1 MASDTKA
8 NEHIAKGLEGV
19 PVTESRIA
27 SVDGE
32 KGILRYCGYDIHEL
46 AEHATF
52 EETAYLLWFGE
63 LPAKEQLVSFDARL
77 RRHRALPAE
86 VTSLIEPLPRNAA
99 PLDVLR
105 TAVSALGLLDTA
117 AADVSRESVITKAI
131 RLTAL
136 FPSIVAACERLRQ
149 GKHPLEPDLKL
160 RHAANFLYLL
170 RGERATPF
178 EERVM
183 DACLVLHAE
192 HELNASSFAAR
203 VAASTLADPYSAV
216 TAALATLQ
224 GPLHGGANEQVL
236 RMIREIEKPEK
247 AEQYIIAKLKRK
259 ERIMGFGHRVYKV
272 KDPRA
277 HVLQRFSR
285 SLGQEKGDA
294 TAHLIL
300 EEIERIVERG
310 LAAKKLFA
318 NVDFYAA
325 GVYHY
330 LGLHER
336 LFPAVFACS
345 RIAGWMAHLIEQ
357 YADNRL
363 LRPVAVYAGAGPR
376 EFVPLERR

>member
-1 MASDTKA
+1 MAE
-8 NEHIAKGLEGV
+8 NIGKGLESV
-19 PVTESRIA
+19 PAAASRLA
-27 SVDGE
+27 FVDGVN
-32 KGILRYCGYDIHEL
+32 GILRYCGYAIGEL

-52 EETAYLLWFGE
+52 EEAAYLLWFGE
-63 LPAKEQLVSFDARL
+63 LPAKEQLSAFDAQLRQQRTMPASLTRL
-77 RRHRALPAE
+77 I
-86 VTSLIEPLPRNAA
+86 VSLPRNAA

-105 TAVSALGLLDTA
+105 TVVSALGLLDPA

-136 FPSIVAACERLRQ
+136 FPAIVAACERLRQ
-149 GKHPLEPDLKL
+149 GKHPLEPDPKL
-160 RHAANFLYLL
+160 SHAANFLYLL

-203 VAASTLADPYSAV
+203 VAASTLADPYAAV

-224 GPLHGGANEQVL
+224 GPLHGGANEHVL
-236 RMIREIEKPEK
+236 RMIREIEKPDK
-247 AEQYIIAKLKRK
+247 AEQYILAKLKRK

-277 HVLQRFSR
+277 HVLQKLSR
-285 SLGQEKGDA
+285 SLAQERGA
-294 TAHLIL
+294 PTAHLIL
-300 EEIERIVERG
+300 EEVERIVERE

-345 RIAGWMAHLIEQ
+345 RIAGWMGHLIEQ

-363 LRPVAVYAGAGPR
+363 IRPLAVYTGVER
-376 EFVPLERR
+376 RTFVPMERR